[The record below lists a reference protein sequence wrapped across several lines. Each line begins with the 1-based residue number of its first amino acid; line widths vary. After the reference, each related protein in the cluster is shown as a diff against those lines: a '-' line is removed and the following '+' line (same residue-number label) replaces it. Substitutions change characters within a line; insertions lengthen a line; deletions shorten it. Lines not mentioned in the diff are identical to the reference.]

1 MTNTMVDVK
10 NVRKQLELTS
20 KGQLNYSSGSW
31 NPVEWRES
39 RPQPSIKIR
48 PFTIQRR
55 SKVSHESNERKSLKH
70 QNYQNYFSPERR
82 EVPPQH
88 VVKPRLEKTEKRK
101 PELYPNVSVLSCS
114 DNDGKTRDLD
124 KEYDEMLKRMS
135 EMRMRN
141 MEQKL
146 KTFDREHSVRLKNI
160 DKNTIQKQTVQTNSL
175 LVEQSMQPT
184 DEIEHY
190 EALNQRKNANVAENI
205 QNVDRK
211 LQGIQMQ
218 VKEREE
224 RTRERTQ
231 KLKSLNQ
238 YVEPINKITARV
250 KGIVNEFK
258 TANLSLPQN
267 LTLLLGQV
275 SKEYHECMTVLSKA
289 LNDQSEN
296 LDACIQ
302 HVNGKYKTL
311 ENLLKAC
318 EKQSVELKEKAAAE
332 EKAKKEAA
340 ERAKQTTAPAATPG
354 AAASTGATT
363 STATASSS
371 QVPTLPNN
379 VSIATAAPE
388 LASLEPT
395 LRAVLSMCCPKPAF
409 VEYLR
414 LKKLLADVVKQ
425 HEPLNKS
432 TEKAKKTYKFDLY
445 KVVNTTINAVSDES
459 PKHLLDKIM
468 RVNMLLT
475 GKDIKISGKN
485 VNTRGSNEAL
495 LLCSDL
501 LAKKLVLQGE
511 SQVSSSFKT
520 AFPIAAFTVGVWT
533 LFPDVGDLLLAHF
546 FSKCPYLVPF
556 YHPKSKNMS
565 TVEYC
570 KLVGYEVN
578 GQEVES
584 EDKYLKK
591 MSGIVRLYAAILQTD
606 VPPQLGNRNHPHG
619 LQYGWTW
626 FTRMLNLEPRPS
638 VTATILFD
646 FLEVAGHAMMKRYGK
661 QFKKLLMI
669 LCQEYL
675 PKILDVT
682 PANSK
687 ATVMRLKMFLD
698 TCIKE
703 GRIKEAEGRISA
715 QWWST

>member
-1 MTNTMVDVK
+1 MFLSYKCVKRLKVQTELMYFTEQDQNKLKTIHWIFTNRFFASD
-10 NVRKQLELTS
+10 
-20 KGQLNYSSGSW
+20 
-31 NPVEWRES
+31 
-39 RPQPSIKIR
+39 
-48 PFTIQRR
+48 
-55 SKVSHESNERKSLKH
+55 
-70 QNYQNYFSPERR
+70 YFSPERR
-82 EVPPQH
+82 EVKSQH
-88 VVKPRLEKTEKRK
+88 VVKPRIKKTEKHKSR
-101 PELYPNVSVLSCS
+101 LQPNVSVLSCS
-114 DNDGKTRDLD
+114 DDDGKTRDLD

-146 KTFDREHSVRLKNI
+146 KTFDREHSVRLENI
-160 DKNTIQKQTVQTNSL
+160 DKDMVQKQTVQTNSL

-190 EALNQRKNANVAENI
+190 EALNQRKNANVVQNI

-211 LQGIQMQ
+211 LQGIQIQ
-218 VKEREE
+218 AKEHEE
-224 RTRERTQ
+224 RKRERTQ
-231 KLKSLNQ
+231 KVKSLTQ
-238 YVEPINKITARV
+238 YIEPINKITARV

-258 TANLSLPQN
+258 TANLTLPQN
-267 LTLLLGQV
+267 FTLLLGQV
-275 SKEYHECMTVLSKA
+275 SKEYNECMTVFSKA
-289 LNDQSEN
+289 LNKDRSEN

-318 EKQSVELKEKAAAE
+318 EKQSVELKEKVAAE

-340 ERAKQTTAPAATPG
+340 EKAKQTTALATTPGAVASTG
-354 AAASTGATT
+354 AAASAA
-363 STATASSS
+363 SASSS
-371 QVPTLPNN
+371 QVLTLPKNL
-379 VSIATAAPE
+379 SIATAAPE

-409 VEYLR
+409 LEYLR
-414 LKKLLADVVKQ
+414 LKKLLADVEKQ

-459 PKHLLDKIM
+459 PKHLLDKIIKM
-468 RVNMLLT
+468 NMLLT
-475 GKDIKISGKN
+475 GKDIETSGKN

-606 VPPQLGNRNHPHG
+606 VPSQLGNRNHPHG

-646 FLEVAGHAMMKRYGK
+646 FLEVAGHAMLKRYGK
-661 QFKKLLMI
+661 QFKKLLLI

-675 PKILDVT
+675 PKIMDVT

-687 ATVMRLKMFLD
+687 ATVIRLKMFLD

-703 GRIKEAEGRISA
+703 GRIKEPEGRISA